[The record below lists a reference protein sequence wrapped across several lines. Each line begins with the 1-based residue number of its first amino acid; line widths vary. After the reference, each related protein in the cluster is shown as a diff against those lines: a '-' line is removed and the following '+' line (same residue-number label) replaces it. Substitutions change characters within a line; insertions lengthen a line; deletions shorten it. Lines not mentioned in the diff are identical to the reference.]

1 MAARSFGPTYVKRT
15 IRYNSVRR
23 GLLGGNRFWLTV
35 FALGRLARWSGK
47 VTKRGDMPIR
57 FTERLEPGEAYEI
70 RHVAPPKGRGRR
82 S

>member
-1 MAARSFGPTYVKRT
+1 MAGRFGAAYLRRT

-23 GLLGGNRFWLTV
+23 GLLGGSRFWLAI
-35 FALGRLARWSGK
+35 FALARVAKWSGK

-57 FTERLEPGEAYEI
+57 FSEQLEPGEAFEI
-70 RHVAPPKGRGRR
+70 RHVSSTRRRARR